1 MTLEEIFAGNTYAR
15 ILRAKN
21 ESMIAANMLIE
32 LIILLYMCGHMHAI
46 TSIWRSEDNL
56 QELVLFFIHLGP
68 RVQTQ
73 VTSLGSKCHQLR
85 LLASVS

>member
-46 TSIWRSEDNL
+46 ASIWRSEDNL
-56 QELVLFFIHLGP
+56 
-68 RVQTQ
+68 
-73 VTSLGSKCHQLR
+73 
-85 LLASVS
+85 